1 MDFGKFHFGRI
12 EIDGVI
18 YERDVVIDRGR
29 IRKRKKKPSKRF
41 REEFGHT
48 PLSVEEEIPW
58 KCQRLVVGTGRYGS
72 LPVMDEVK
80 LEARRRKVALLIL
93 PTEEAVE
100 TLANQPK
107 GTNAILHVTADRSA
121 LRCESKPDHALGICG
136 AIAEV
141 SEPVSVR
148 TDSLADEA
156 VRGEPVS
163 TLKRFA
169 ALMVKVLLSDKF
181 ALRAPTSASNS

>member
-29 IRKRKKKPSKRF
+29 IRKRKKKASKRF

-48 PLSVEEEIPW
+48 PLSVEEELPW

-80 LEARRRKVALLIL
+80 LEARRRRVALLIL
-93 PTEEAVE
+93 
-100 TLANQPK
+100 K
-107 GTNAILHVTADRSA
+107 
-121 LRCESKPDHALGICG
+121 
-136 AIAEV
+136 
-141 SEPVSVR
+141 
-148 TDSLADEA
+148 
-156 VRGEPVS
+156 
-163 TLKRFA
+163 
-169 ALMVKVLLSDKF
+169 LSRH
-181 ALRAPTSASNS
+181 LPNNP

>member
-1 MDFGKFHFGRI
+1 MNFGKFHFGAI

-18 YERDVVIDRGR
+18 YERDVIIDRGR
-29 IRKRKKKPSKRF
+29 IHKRKKKLSKRF

-93 PTEEAVE
+93 PTEEAIE
-100 TLANQPK
+100 TVANQPK
-107 GTNAILHVTADRSA
+107 GTNAILHVT
-121 LRCESKPDHALGICG
+121 C
-136 AIAEV
+136 
-141 SEPVSVR
+141 
-148 TDSLADEA
+148 
-156 VRGEPVS
+156 
-163 TLKRFA
+163 
-169 ALMVKVLLSDKF
+169 
-181 ALRAPTSASNS
+181 

>member
-1 MDFGKFHFGRI
+1 MDFGKFHFGKI
-12 EIDGVI
+12 EIDGVN

-80 LEARRRKVALLIL
+80 LEARR
-93 PTEEAVE
+93 
-100 TLANQPK
+100 
-107 GTNAILHVTADRSA
+107 
-121 LRCESKPDHALGICG
+121 
-136 AIAEV
+136 
-141 SEPVSVR
+141 
-148 TDSLADEA
+148 
-156 VRGEPVS
+156 
-163 TLKRFA
+163 
-169 ALMVKVLLSDKF
+169 
-181 ALRAPTSASNS
+181 

>member
-1 MDFGKFHFGRI
+1 MARRESESLLTETGISAMDFGKFHFGRI
-12 EIDGVI
+12 EIDGVT

-48 PLSVEEEIPW
+48 PVSVEEEIPW

-93 PTEEAVE
+93 PTEEAIE

-107 GTNAILHVTADRSA
+107 GTNAILHVT
-121 LRCESKPDHALGICG
+121 C
-136 AIAEV
+136 
-141 SEPVSVR
+141 
-148 TDSLADEA
+148 
-156 VRGEPVS
+156 
-163 TLKRFA
+163 
-169 ALMVKVLLSDKF
+169 
-181 ALRAPTSASNS
+181 